1 MGPSDVALRWA
12 GIKVVCGGTAI
23 AAARGK
29 GDESN
34 ESSKENPETLYDQAK
49 NEHMLCYWIRGQVG
63 ILLKHRLTENT
74 NSKKEIHFTV
84 AWARRVRRR
93 RRVSPRNSNQR
104 ISASGSMLWLRNSRR
119 NSMVLTCSHR
129 YHQRRTVPSALC
141 HFLGFLGEIS
151 YKICCGKSICRG
163 CEEESIAVS
172 KKENAQNDRECISCP
187 FCRVPAPTSE
197 NIARIMEERILTNNS
212 EALCIMGGYMLKGG
226 NGFPKDE
233 LRAFDCLIRSIELGS
248 AESCGKLA
256 AWFREGTGAPKDMK
270 RANLFMK
277 IGALRGDI
285 YCRHNIGVR
294 EYNAGNHEV
303 GIRHFKLAAEAGYQ
317 VSLNGLRDV
326 YNADGK
332 MPGKEFISKKC
343 LDELYRLCHAAQ
355 EEVKSEARENF
366 SAESSSSS
374 YM

>member
-1 MGPSDVALRWA
+1 MLLDTRPGRHTTETPTDREYQQQKRNPFHSNMGKKGKKAQAGKPKKLKPKDIGKRLDALVKKLEEELNGA
-12 GIKVVCGGTAI
+12 DLFA
-23 AAARGK
+23 
-29 GDESN
+29 
-34 ESSKENPETLYDQAK
+34 PLPP
-49 NEHMLCYWIRGQVG
+49 
-63 ILLKHRLTENT
+63 TEDCP
-74 NSKKEIHFTV
+74 ICFV
-84 AWARRVRRR
+84 PL
-93 RRVSPRNSNQR
+93 PR
-104 ISASGSMLWLRNSRR
+104 
-119 NSMVLTCSHR
+119 
-129 YHQRRTVPSALC
+129 
-141 HFLGFLGEIS
+141 FLGEIS

-270 RANLFMK
+270 RANLCMK

-343 LDELYRLCHAAQ
+343 LG
-355 EEVKSEARENF
+355 
-366 SAESSSSS
+366 
-374 YM
+374 